1 MKTLAIE
8 TATQSLHTYMQG
20 LDDDMLILTS
30 NDKPTYVVIPI
41 KNVDRESLA
50 LSTNPEFR
58 KIIESSRKEIR
69 RGQKLSLDEMKQE
82 VVAMRD
88 M

>member
-8 TATQSLHTYMQG
+8 TATQPLHIYMQG

-41 KNVDRESLA
+41 KNVDKESLA

-58 KIIESSRKEIR
+58 QIIERSRKEIR
-69 RGQKLSLDEMKQE
+69 CGQKLSLDEMKQE